1 MLSLVYIKDE
11 YGTALLGVFMM
22 KEDAESFKKGHSLE
36 RLMHIVEADVSGWT
50 EWSKI
55 RELGGLD

>member
-22 KEDAESFKKGHSLE
+22 REDAESFKKGHSLE
-36 RLMHIVEADVSGWT
+36 GLMHIVDVSGWT
-50 EWSKI
+50 EWCKF
-55 RELGGLD
+55 RDLGGID

>member
-22 KEDAESFKKGHSLE
+22 REDAESFKKEHSLE
-36 RLMHIVEADVSGWT
+36 RLMHIVDVSGWT